1 MLGNLD
7 DSIDKSDTSLF
18 KLKPKEPFNSNIE
31 KIDMDKRLE
40 RLTQGINDICE
51 DVDDIVKGQEI

>member
-7 DSIDKSDTSLF
+7 DSMDKSDTSLF

-51 DVDDIVKGQEI
+51 DVDDIV